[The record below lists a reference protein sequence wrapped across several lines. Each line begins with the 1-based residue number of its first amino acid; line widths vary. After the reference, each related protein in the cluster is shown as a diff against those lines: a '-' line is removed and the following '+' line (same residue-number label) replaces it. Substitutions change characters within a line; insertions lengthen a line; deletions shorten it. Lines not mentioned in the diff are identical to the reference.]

1 MQSFSSLELTNLLLE
16 LMLKIAFPT
25 FRQRIDSDGSAQ
37 PFQIVFL
44 KSIKTSD
51 IGHAD
56 ILLLLAD

>member
-1 MQSFSSLELTNLLLE
+1 MSTHLFIE

-25 FRQRIDSDGSAQ
+25 FGKRFDFDRSAQ
-37 PFQIVFL
+37 TFQIVFL